1 MYNPHPLKNEVKGSM
16 NKKDKAKAKIQE
28 LDTQEKLILCEL
40 ANIREQRRE
49 EINRLN
55 LNEEE
60 KTAWRKRRN
69 SKL

>member
-1 MYNPHPLKNEVKGSM
+1 M